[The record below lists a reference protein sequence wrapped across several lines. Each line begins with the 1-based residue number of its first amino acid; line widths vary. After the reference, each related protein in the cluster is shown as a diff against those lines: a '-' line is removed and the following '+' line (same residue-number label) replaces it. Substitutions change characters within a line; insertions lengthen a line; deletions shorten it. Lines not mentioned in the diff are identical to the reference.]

1 MNFSNISLLSLFLL
15 FLSNNLKT
23 QELTEVNMA
32 YLQSLPPEI
41 QAQFQQSQKQP
52 ETSQAQIIL
61 QDNYVDDTSLKE
73 DDTSLKERDIENQK
87 FGFNFFENSPSKIS
101 ETYNDV
107 PLMSNYVLSVNDELD
122 LIVTGSKKATYKLRV
137 NLGGSIQIP
146 EIGQVNVNGLALDEA
161 NSKINQLIS
170 EYYVGAKSDLSV
182 RKTAL
187 KKQRKI

>member
-137 NLGGSIQIP
+137 NLG
-146 EIGQVNVNGLALDEA
+146 
-161 NSKINQLIS
+161 
-170 EYYVGAKSDLSV
+170 LSV
-182 RKTAL
+182 SYTHL
-187 KKQRKI
+187 TLPTTCSV